1 MESESVKTKPETY
14 IFNGFFGFV
23 LFGPFRS
30 CFSDCLA
37 FLEEDDIGNKADG
50 NNMPSRCA
58 ARELANEQAT
68 KQIKKEKQE
77 SVADDLEVEARRAN
91 AIADFASAHRLNAS
105 AKMMDA
111 SAKKMDAS
119 ARILEKRLDLANNEK
134 NQAYEIWK
142 NATAGECNA
151 YNPANPFWKDYLTAK
166 KGC

>member
-1 MESESVKTKPETY
+1 M
-14 IFNGFFGFV
+14 
-23 LFGPFRS
+23 
-30 CFSDCLA
+30 A
-37 FLEEDDIGNKADG
+37 FLEEDDIGKQADG
-50 NNMPSRCA
+50 NNVPSHHA

-77 SVADDLEVEARRAN
+77 SVVDDLEVEVQCAN
-91 AIADFASAHRLNAS
+91 AIADFTSTHCLNAS

-119 ARILEKRLDLANNEK
+119 ARMLEKRLDSANNEK
-134 NQAYEIWK
+134 YQAYEIWK